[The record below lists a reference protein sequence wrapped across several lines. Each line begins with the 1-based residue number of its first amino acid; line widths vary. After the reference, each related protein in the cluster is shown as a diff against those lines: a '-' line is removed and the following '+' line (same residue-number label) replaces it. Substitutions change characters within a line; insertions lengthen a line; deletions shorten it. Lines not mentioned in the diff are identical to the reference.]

1 VLRTESVTVP
11 AGTFS
16 AVVVESQ
23 FVSFGT
29 AGTSTIWFVEG
40 VGAVKTVTGGIVE
53 ELVSSTLLP
62 EPGGAAA
69 AIGALAAL
77 AARRRWRRA
86 GETDHHGR

>member
-1 VLRTESVTVP
+1 
-11 AGTFS
+11 
-16 AVVVESQ
+16 
-23 FVSFGT
+23 
-29 AGTSTIWFVEG
+29 
-40 VGAVKTVTGGIVE
+40 VKTVTGGIVE

-62 EPGGAAA
+62 EPGGAAVA